1 MHNHIYKYCI
11 RTEKEYH
18 TKVKRLKSIYLPD
31 ITGNLLNLQQ
41 ESYTRDDS
49 IKLLFFINQS
59 THPDNLHRSY

>member
-49 IKLLFFINQS
+49 IKILFFYKS
-59 THPDNLHRSY
+59 KYTP